1 MSFRIVRRSEA
12 RWQGSD
18 GEGGGSI
25 ALGSGAFTGR
35 YSLKARIEEGQRT
48 TNPEELLGAAE
59 AGCYTMSLA
68 NLLTTEGHPPDDLT
82 TTASVRLEQV
92 GDGRFAITAI
102 ELSTVGQV
110 PGVDAQQFAELAE
123 RAKATCPVSQALAGT
138 EISVTAT
145 LAGG

>member
-18 GEGGGSI
+18 AEGGGAI
-25 ALGSGAFTGR
+25 ALGSGAFAGP
-35 YSLKARIEEGQRT
+35 YSLKARVEDGQT
-48 TNPEELLGAAE
+48 ATNPEELLGAAE

-68 NLLTTEGHPPDDLT
+68 NLLSSEGHPPEDLT
-82 TTASVRLEQV
+82 TTAAVRLEQL
-92 GDGRFAITAI
+92 GDGRFGITAI
-102 ELSTVGQV
+102 ELQTVGRV
-110 PGVDAQQFAELAE
+110 PGVDADTFAALAE
-123 RAKATCPVSQALAGT
+123 RAKATCPVSRALAGT